1 MSDYQFFF
9 ILLGAI
15 LGVLIAIALIL
26 HRILNILI
34 MKNKGEPTTED
45 LHGISFDKMAKNIKQ
60 K

>member
-9 ILLGAI
+9 MLLGAI

-34 MKNKGEPTTED
+34 MNNKGEPTAED